1 MRTTAQN
8 EFPRDPFATAR
19 AAFEDLLAWLLG
31 DARQMNHADLE
42 EELIPRGRQL
52 LRRLLQGF
60 YDHRLVCERRAQ
72 PHAPQAVTHTARV
85 RFRSLETSVG
95 RVRVGRLAWT
105 WRRTR
110 SRRPSRAKVTPPSQA
125 ATMPTDRELSLPPQM
140 YSLPLQKRAAEQ
152 AARMA
157 FDAAGEQ
164 LDRFTDGHLPK
175 RQMLQGI
182 ARVAQ
187 DYEAFYKQLPT
198 AAANDTGSERAVE
211 VMSVDAT
218 GVRVRPEAL
227 REATR
232 KEAAEQARETVKGD
246 PLASR
251 KARTHDHRMAVV
263 TANWE
268 QERRV
273 RRPEDILRELR
284 RGPSSPSVTRHRG
297 RTKAAGRGTLAR
309 RIVRQKKLPPPQNKR
324 VSASLEEDSRARI
337 KAMFDEADRRDP
349 ERTRD
354 RVALTDGSEAQ
365 LDQIR
370 EQARARGVW
379 VTIVLDLI
387 HVLHYVWLAA
397 MALHADDKRTSAAWV
412 CDITERLMTRPV
424 VDVVAA
430 MRQMATLRKLSGTA
444 RETVDHTADFLAK
457 NASCLDYGAYLK
469 AGLPIATGVIE
480 GVCRYLVKDRMD
492 ITGARWGLVG
502 GEATLRVRALI
513 VSGHWD
519 AYWEFH
525 LRKEHERNYPA
536 AKEAA

>member
-1 MRTTAQN
+1 MRTTAQIDS
-8 EFPRDPFATAR
+8 PCDLFATAR
-19 AAFEDLLAWLLG
+19 SEFDDLIAWVNG
-31 DARQMNHADLE
+31 DGRLMNHADLE
-42 EELIPRGRQL
+42 EGLVQRGRHL
-52 LRRLLQGF
+52 MRSLLQAH
-60 YDHRLVCERRAQ
+60 YTQRLQRELRAR
-72 PHAPQAVTHTARV
+72 PHAEQAPTHTARV
-85 RFRSLETSVG
+85 RFRHLETSVG
-95 RVRVGRLAWT
+95 RVRIGRLAWT
-105 WRRTR
+105 WRRKR
-110 SRRPSRAKVTPPSQA
+110 SGRPSAARPKAPSSS

-140 YSLPLQKRAAEQ
+140 YSFPLQKRAAEQ

-157 FDAAGEQ
+157 FGAASEQ
-164 LDRFTDGHLPK
+164 LDRFTDGHVPK
-175 RQMLQGI
+175 RQMLQLV
-182 ARVAQ
+182 ARAAQ
-187 DYEAFYKQLPT
+187 DYEAFYKQLPRE
-198 AAANDTGSERAVE
+198 AANDTVSTRAVE

-232 KEAAEQARETVKGD
+232 KEAEEQARETIKGD

-284 RGPSSPSVTRHRG
+284 RGTSSPPGTRRRG
-297 RTKAAGRGTLAR
+297 RTKATGRGTLAR

-397 MALHADDKRTSAAWV
+397 MALHADDKRASAAWV

-424 VDVVAA
+424 LDVVAA
-430 MRQMATLRKLSGTA
+430 MRQMATLRKLNGTA

-492 ITGARWGLVG
+492 ITGARWGLLG
-502 GEATLRVRALI
+502 GESTLRVRALI
-513 VSGHWD
+513 VSGHWEQ
-519 AYWEFH
+519 YWEFH
-525 LRKEHERNYPA
+525 LRKEHERNYPS